1 MAAQLDVKFFKKAKK
16 VDRAI
21 EITDNEAYIPA
32 VKDNPEIRVKLP
44 NRRLRTTEERQGI
57 LEERIDKLSAIEEEI
72 EVESKQLLALVKSY
86 NEGASGASEV
96 VAQNLKVRSLM
107 EKRSAIDRP
116 EKWIEDLPGLTMKDV
131 FESKRDIRKLGKG
144 VLVHQIKRRVE
155 PISSLYVDLEAAA
168 VAAEP
173 AVEAPSLEPSVT
185 QAPKTPAEIAQGV
198 IIGRRTLSKKNPV

>member
-1 MAAQLDVKFFKKAKK
+1 
-16 VDRAI
+16 
-21 EITDNEAYIPA
+21 
-32 VKDNPEIRVKLP
+32 
-44 NRRLRTTEERQGI
+44 
-57 LEERIDKLSAIEEEI
+57 
-72 EVESKQLLALVKSY
+72 
-86 NEGASGASEV
+86 
-96 VAQNLKVRSLM
+96 
-107 EKRSAIDRP
+107 
-116 EKWIEDLPGLTMKDV
+116 MKDV

-155 PISSLYVDLEAAA
+155 PISSLYIDLEAAA

>member
-86 NEGASGASEV
+86 NQGASGASEV

-155 PISSLYVDLEAAA
+155 PISSLYIDLEAAA